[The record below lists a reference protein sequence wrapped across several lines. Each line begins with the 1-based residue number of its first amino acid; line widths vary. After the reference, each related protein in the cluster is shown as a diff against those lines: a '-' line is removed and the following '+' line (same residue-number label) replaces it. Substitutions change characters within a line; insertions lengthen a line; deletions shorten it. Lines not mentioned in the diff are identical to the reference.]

1 MSTAIDVTDNTFAN
15 AVERAEVP
23 VLVDFWAP
31 WCGPCRLIAPL
42 LDRLSE
48 EYAGRLLVARVNVDA
63 NPLLSERY
71 SIRSIPTLVL
81 FKDGDPVSRN
91 VGLVRFTDL
100 GALVASHLAP
110 KKKAA

>member
-1 MSTAIDVTDNTFAN
+1 MSTAIDVTDTTFAN

-81 FKDGDPVSRN
+81 FKDGDPVART
-91 VGLVRFTDL
+91 VGLVRFSDL
-100 GALVASHLAP
+100 AALVASHLAP
-110 KKKAA
+110 TKTAA